1 MDEEAALAVR
11 ASCFFRMIV
20 SAVLT
25 LIFLYS
31 AFSYVITQ
39 LMVAMSKATF
49 HSIATETSFTEF
61 VAQLCLEGE
70 VVAAC
75 IGVRCW
81 DAHFFLRIRILG
93 VS

>member
-1 MDEEAALAVR
+1 MDEVAALAVR
-11 ASCFFRMIV
+11 ACCFVRMVV

-25 LIFLYS
+25 LEFLNS
-31 AFSYVITQ
+31 AFSDVITQ

-75 IGVRCW
+75 SGVCCRE
-81 DAHFFLRIRILG
+81 AHFF
-93 VS
+93 S